1 MCSLSSSGA
10 YTLLLLFPHKLG
22 KAGQPP
28 RPPTHCRAAG
38 LRGRGATGLRLEPSQ
53 PASGGPRTSC
63 RPGGSWAGPPGAPAP
78 HSQSCPQSCR
88 LRPLLCGDC
97 IQAEVTAWSTNPMPC
112 LGPPPWPAPLREL
125 ISCWMAREGS
135 MSPLGLRAA
144 RPPPRRVQPR
154 TALPRP
160 EPQPG
165 GGAGRCGAG
174 LPSWGGASANQ
185 CAGPGRQHLLPWTQ
199 PSPLQP
205 PALDRLTPL
214 TPARLPGQQAR
225 SRRAWQ
231 AQPPQTFPPSPL
243 ATLRVP
249 S

>member
-1 MCSLSSSGA
+1 M
-10 YTLLLLFPHKLG
+10 F
-22 KAGQPP
+22 KAVYCHPVY
-28 RPPTHCRAAG
+28 AG
-38 LRGRGATGLRLEPSQ
+38 LRGRGAAGLRLEPSQ
-53 PASGGPRTSC
+53 PASGGPRTRCS
-63 RPGGSWAGPPGAPAP
+63 PSGAWAGPPGAPAP

-97 IQAEVTAWSTNPMPC
+97 IQAEVTAWSTNPIPC
-112 LGPPPWPAPLREL
+112 LGPRPRPAPLREL

-165 GGAGRCGAG
+165 GGAGRRGAG
-174 LPSWGGASANQ
+174 LSSRGGASANQ
-185 CAGPGRQHLLPWTQ
+185 CAGPGHRRLLP
-199 PSPLQP
+199 SD
-205 PALDRLTPL
+205 AALTPL
-214 TPARLPGQQAR
+214 ASSSRSPDPADPSQTARPASWIQVRLAG
-225 SRRAWQ
+225 
-231 AQPPQTFPPSPL
+231 PPPPHSPRLSPL
-243 ATLRVP
+243 ATLGVP